1 MASFID
7 AKGDTQQLALDVT
20 MYKIAADNNM
30 SFQQYIN
37 TKYPTNTEKY
47 GSTFQQLMASE
58 GIFVKP
64 NRELGIRPSTMAQ
77 IMDGTPRIE
86 AGINVKDAV
95 PASRIL
101 FPAVFMQAIEDKLVA
116 NLSMTANAF
125 DSLIAYDESITGER
139 YEQPQINFSKPEAGR
154 HQGASQLAAPPS
166 MMLITT
172 SDKAYKIPSF
182 ALGLEISDQALK
194 ATTLDFVAMSLAR
207 QAAVE
212 RNERAIN
219 YMLALFNGDVDNG
232 DGSLSSKGLVDNS
245 SIFDAAATGGVLTQ
259 KAWMKYLFKNGTKRT
274 ITHLVTDFDTAMKIE
289 NRTGKPV
296 IVGDDPN
303 STRIDTQ
310 FNIMNPAWAK
320 NPDLF
325 LMPEG
330 SAWAA
335 NTIMGLD
342 KNWAIRRVRNL
353 SADYQ
358 GIESYVLRRSSAMR
372 FDFGEHVN
380 RMYDEAYGCMV
391 LA

>member
-7 AKGDTQQLALDVT
+7 AQGQVQQLNLDVT
-20 MYKIAADNNM
+20 MYKVAADNGM

-37 TKYPTNTEKY
+37 TQYPTNAEKY
-47 GSTFQQLMASE
+47 GSTFSQLMASE
-58 GIFVKP
+58 GIFVKAD
-64 NRELGIRPSTMAQ
+64 RELGIRPSTMAD
-77 IMDGTPRIE
+77 IMDGRPRVE

-116 NLSMTANAF
+116 NLSMTAGAF
-125 DSLIAYDESITGER
+125 ENMIAVDESITGER
-139 YEQPQINFSKPEAGR
+139 YEQPVISYTKTEAGR
-154 HQGASQLAAPPS
+154 HQGVAQLAAPAS

-172 SDKAYKIPSF
+172 SDKAYKIPNFS
-182 ALGLEISDQALK
+182 LGLEISDQALK
-194 ATTLDFVAMSLAR
+194 ATSIDFVALSLAR

-212 RNERAIN
+212 RNERAVN
-219 YMLALFNGDVDNG
+219 YLLALFNGDVDNN
-232 DGSLSSKGLVDNS
+232 DGSLSSLGLVDAAS
-245 SIFDAAATGGVLTQ
+245 SFDAAATGGAITQ

-274 ITHLVTDFDTAMKIE
+274 ITNIVTDFDTAMKIE
-289 NRTGKPV
+289 SRSGKPV
-296 IVGDDPN
+296 ITGDDPT
-303 STRIDTQ
+303 SVRIDSL
-310 FNIMNPAWAK
+310 FNVMNPTWAK

-325 LMPEG
+325 IMPEG

-353 SADYQ
+353 SADYN
-358 GIESYVLRRSSAMR
+358 GIESYVLRRSQAMR

-380 RMYDEAYGCMV
+380 RLYPEAFGCMT
-391 LA
+391 LT